1 MTITKTTTQT
11 LMMMMIM
18 SLSLCGGHGDR
29 ANLSVKIS
37 NNEQFH
43 SMTNSLK

>member
-11 LMMMMIM
+11 PMMMMM
-18 SLSLCGGHGDR
+18 SSPCGGHDDR

-37 NNEQFH
+37 NNE
-43 SMTNSLK
+43 